1 MHASAGSR
9 TSAEYA
15 GSGSVRRVSSPRAGV
30 RRTPRSDTLSRRSVG
45 VQSPMREAK
54 RTRTAKPV
62 ADLPSSS
69 IATPFSTR
77 TDAPGAGA
85 ALPFGL
91 NVLHVPSESQSLH
104 TPSARM
110 RTSSSTLVPS
120 GVSAFTQ
127 AASCVNGSA

>member
-1 MHASAGSR
+1 M
-9 TSAEYA
+9 
-15 GSGSVRRVSSPRAGV
+15 

-62 ADLPSSS
+62 ADWPSSS

-85 ALPFGL
+85 ALPSG
-91 NVLHVPSESQSLH
+91 SQSIGGSSEGGSF
-104 TPSARM
+104 PSSP
-110 RTSSSTLVPS
+110 RTGICRFLP
-120 GVSAFTQ
+120 APPM
-127 AASCVNGSA
+127 